1 MGISETAFNEMREG
15 AAVRPAY
22 AALDRW
28 LADVPAERLAQRRD
42 EAERLFRRRG
52 ITFAV
57 YGDTSG
63 AERACP
69 EFR

>member
-1 MGISETAFNEMREG
+1 MGISEAAFNEMREG
-15 AAVRPAY
+15 VAVRQAY

-28 LADVPAERLAQRRD
+28 LAEVPADRLVQRRD
-42 EAERLFRRRG
+42 EAERIFRRRG

-63 AERACP
+63 SCARAIST
-69 EFR
+69 